1 MERSRRSKRLSP
13 NRFLPKPIWRTLSYT
28 TTRLTWCWSTSLAT
42 LKSKCSTTRRVGN
55 QWEYPSWPLGVETRA
70 WCATTLSDSSCVW
83 YGIYWLLKV
92 FMFCHGWF
100 CAAQVT
106 DYLRNLQS
114 ADSSMVYFTTLPV
127 PDKGAKLT
135 ALHLGQLG
143 VDLSSVTPKGVFAMP
158 GSKDVA
164 IINLKVCN
172 CFWS

>member
-1 MERSRRSKRLSP
+1 
-13 NRFLPKPIWRTLSYT
+13 
-28 TTRLTWCWSTSLAT
+28 
-42 LKSKCSTTRRVGN
+42 
-55 QWEYPSWPLGVETRA
+55 
-70 WCATTLSDSSCVW
+70 
-83 YGIYWLLKV
+83 
-92 FMFCHGWF
+92 
-100 CAAQVT
+100 
-106 DYLRNLQS
+106 
-114 ADSSMVYFTTLPV
+114 MVYFTTLPV